1 MIEQITKENPSFP
14 MTNQA
19 VKLFKEGT
27 INWSNLPQ
35 SHKHL
40 VTEQRV
46 NQIQNY
52 NKQRLTILNKILL
65 EQQTGDGYDD
75 TQYVDSDDDV
85 FDTKFKEGDLIDA
98 W

>member
-1 MIEQITKENPSFP
+1 MIESITKENPSFP
-14 MTNQA
+14 ITQQS

-46 NQIQNY
+46 TQINNY
-52 NKQRLTILNKILL
+52 SKQRLVTLNQVLH
-65 EQQTGDGYDD
+65 EQ
-75 TQYVDSDDDV
+75 
-85 FDTKFKEGDLIDA
+85 
-98 W
+98 